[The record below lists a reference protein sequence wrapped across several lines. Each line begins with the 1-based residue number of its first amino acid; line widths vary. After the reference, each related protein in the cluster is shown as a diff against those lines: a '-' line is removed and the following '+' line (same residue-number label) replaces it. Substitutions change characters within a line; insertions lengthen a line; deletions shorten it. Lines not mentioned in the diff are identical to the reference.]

1 MLTPEQTALLRQS
14 IITKWKRSG
23 MSKEELAR
31 RIGCSRNT
39 VYTLLLHPSRRV
51 SMDTMIKAAE
61 ALNIDIS
68 ETLRSDSIKKEEL
81 DPETYQFG
89 RKWSGLLPVYKDL
102 ADDFMDLI
110 VRHDKELRDYLD
122 RHPRRDE

>member
-39 VYTLLLHPSRRV
+39 VYTLLLH
-51 SMDTMIKAAE
+51 
-61 ALNIDIS
+61 
-68 ETLRSDSIKKEEL
+68 
-81 DPETYQFG
+81 
-89 RKWSGLLPVYKDL
+89 LPAK
-102 ADDFMDLI
+102 FPWI
-110 VRHDKELRDYLD
+110 R
-122 RHPRRDE
+122 

>member
-1 MLTPEQTALLRQS
+1 
-14 IITKWKRSG
+14 
-23 MSKEELAR
+23 
-31 RIGCSRNT
+31 
-39 VYTLLLHPSRRV
+39 
-51 SMDTMIKAAE
+51 MIKAAE

-89 RKWSGLLPVYKDL
+89 RKWRGLLPVYKDL
-102 ADDFMDLI
+102 ADDFMNLI
-110 VRHDKELRDYLD
+110 VRHDKEHRDYLD